1 MHREASP
8 KASPKAAAPANP
20 YAAAAPPQRGR
31 CGGGAAAAEAARPP
45 HDEPDELGMPMLAVA
60 SAEPLRRRRRRSSG
74 LGSRRRRRRR
84 RRRHGRRRPSR
95 RRSRRRR
102 CRCATSKACGGSTDD
117 EALAIVAAYALL
129 GKPMPADAVQVRS
142 TAAAPPP
149 PPARA
154 PLPRRRR
161 SSNRLF
167 TPVPPLNPR
176 SMGVRAQRR
185 EHLRPPGRR
194 PPAAGAGPRARRAR
208 RPAAAAAAPAARR
221 DAAPVLLMVGELG
234 ARRCRR
240 RPRRSVSHPTAR
252 RGRRR
257 CRGRQ
262 TSFEM
267 HRVRQ
272 GRSRL
277 VVRVGAA
284 SPSCAPA
291 STCAARPACATICRP
306 ACRRGARLN
315 TRRRPPACRPACRP
329 GCRRPSRCRRA
340 APPPA
345 SPPPPPPRR
354 RCRRRAPSSRS
365 PISRSTPPS
374 SREIT
379 EEPPR
384 RTQRRRRRRR
394 RRQQQQQQQQ
404 QSQPSSPR
412 RFVVNEGQRPPESPN
427 RFNFSKRRDS
437 TDLAAD
443 LAAADRAAADAAAV
457 DAVVFPGGARGH
469 GGHDLVRLTSAHAV
483 EHNLQRVRSIRGDAP
498 EVRPGERDRYG
509 LVRSASMPEHVQYQ
523 HGGYRRPEQY
533 AGMGAAQEKSEARR
547 MAEEQ
552 AVLQRRREA
561 MEAQMRWQRD
571 QMRDDDARVVLPGE
585 RRPRSPPAAPTCGRR
600 CPRGAINAMLWS
612 VEGAAQ
618 LEAQATAQSP
628 RKGLFGRLRRSRSH
642 GSGDASWPAT
652 PASPYGGAAWP
663 RAPPVTRQGS
673 ADPGYGAPIKRKP
686 SFLRRAFSG
695 LRRSASASSGLGSS
709 RRRPSDP
716 VASPPPREQMAVTSP
731 PTLEN
736 MRAHDAAELGV

>member
-1 MHREASP
+1 
-8 KASPKAAAPANP
+8 
-20 YAAAAPPQRGR
+20 
-31 CGGGAAAAEAARPP
+31 
-45 HDEPDELGMPMLAVA
+45 
-60 SAEPLRRRRRRSSG
+60 
-74 LGSRRRRRRR
+74 
-84 RRRHGRRRPSR
+84 
-95 RRSRRRR
+95 
-102 CRCATSKACGGSTDD
+102 
-117 EALAIVAAYALL
+117 
-129 GKPMPADAVQVRS
+129 
-142 TAAAPPP
+142 
-149 PPARA
+149 
-154 PLPRRRR
+154 
-161 SSNRLF
+161 
-167 TPVPPLNPR
+167 
-176 SMGVRAQRR
+176 
-185 EHLRPPGRR
+185 
-194 PPAAGAGPRARRAR
+194 
-208 RPAAAAAAPAARR
+208 
-221 DAAPVLLMVGELG
+221 
-234 ARRCRR
+234 
-240 RPRRSVSHPTAR
+240 
-252 RGRRR
+252 
-257 CRGRQ
+257 
-262 TSFEM
+262 
-267 HRVRQ
+267 
-272 GRSRL
+272 
-277 VVRVGAA
+277 
-284 SPSCAPA
+284 
-291 STCAARPACATICRP
+291 
-306 ACRRGARLN
+306 
-315 TRRRPPACRPACRP
+315 
-329 GCRRPSRCRRA
+329 
-340 APPPA
+340 
-345 SPPPPPPRR
+345 
-354 RCRRRAPSSRS
+354 
-365 PISRSTPPS
+365 
-374 SREIT
+374 
-379 EEPPR
+379 
-384 RTQRRRRRRR
+384 
-394 RRQQQQQQQQ
+394 
-404 QSQPSSPR
+404 
-412 RFVVNEGQRPPESPN
+412 VVNEGQRPPESPN

-585 RRPRSPPAAPTCGRR
+585 RRPSLPAGGTHMRPAVS
-600 CPRGAINAMLWS
+600 PRGAINAMLWS